1 MAHDNRYFPHLLPQD
16 IEVWKRFLAEHGQ
29 DYDYFDYDVRV
40 GEGRDPGPDYNQTIR
55 SMAIGLSQRRIDA
68 IGHRNGRA
76 TIFEITTS
84 AGLTA
89 IGQLQVYPQLYKTL
103 HPSTQ
108 TEPPILIAE
117 RIQDDILPYLQ
128 ESGIRYLLFPS

>member
-1 MAHDNRYFPHLLPQD
+1 MAIENRYFPHLLPKD
-16 IEVWKRFLAEHGQ
+16 IEVWKRFLEAHAKE
-29 DYDYFDYDVRV
+29 YDYFEYDVRV
-40 GEGRDPGPDYNQTIR
+40 GEGRDPGPEHTNTIR

-68 IGHRNGRA
+68 IGYRKDRA

-89 IGQLQVYPQLYKTL
+89 VGQLQVYPQLLKML
-103 HPSTQ
+103 HPTQ
-108 TEPPILIAE
+108 TMEPPILIAE

-128 ESGIRYLLFPS
+128 QHNIKYILFP